1 MYGVRLGTPAVRGTL
16 RFPAVTIYLDNNAT
30 TRPPEPV
37 RAAMMEMLGEHWH
50 NPSSVHR
57 PGQQARHRIELARK
71 QLAMLIGAR
80 PRQITLC
87 GSGTEAL
94 DLAIRG
100 SLLAQ
105 SRVGAA
111 RTRGP
116 GAIITS
122 KVEHVGVRD
131 QAIAQEKEEG
141 ARVLWAELDGL
152 GRVRPESVG
161 ELLETGGDVALVSV
175 QWANNETGVVQP
187 VQEIAALCRAK
198 GVLFHCDATQ
208 WIGKMPA
215 SVGDATNE
223 TPGLDGSSPSPTPS
237 LRHSVTPSLPAL
249 PCDLLT
255 YSPHK
260 FHGPKGV
267 GVLYCRPGV
276 RTSPLIHGEQELG
289 RRGGTE
295 NVPGIVGAGVAAE
308 LAMAWLADA
317 GNVERGR
324 ALRDRFE
331 RGVMAR
337 VPEAVVNGVGTPTLH
352 VGNSVDR
359 DREENQKELHA
370 ERGGAQ
376 RLWNTSSIG
385 FPRLEAEAM
394 LLLLSE
400 RGVCASAG
408 AACASGS
415 LEPSP
420 VLRAMGVPPEVAH
433 GTLRFSLS
441 RETTAAEVDEGV
453 RIVVECVGRLRESM
467 SAMR

>member
-1 MYGVRLGTPAVRGTL
+1 M
-16 RFPAVTIYLDNNAT
+16 TIYLDNNAT
-30 TRPPEPV
+30 TRPLDPV
-37 RAAMMEMLGEHWH
+37 RTAMAEMLADHWH

-71 QLAMLIGAR
+71 QLAALIGAR
-80 PRQITLC
+80 PRQLTLC

-111 RTRGP
+111 RRNPP

-131 QAIAQEKEEG
+131 LATALEKEEG
-141 ARVLWAELDGL
+141 TRILWADLDEI
-152 GRVRPESVG
+152 GRVRPDSIAA
-161 ELLETGGDVALVSV
+161 LLASNTDVSLVSV
-175 QWANNETGVVQP
+175 QWANNETGVIQP
-187 VQEIAALCRAK
+187 IHEIAPLCRAK

-208 WIGKMPA
+208 WVGKMPVVA
-215 SVGDATNE
+215 
-223 TPGLDGSSPSPTPS
+223 LDDF
-237 LRHSVTPSLPAL
+237 
-249 PCDLLT
+249 DLLT

-260 FHGPKGV
+260 FHGPKGI

-276 RTSPLIHGEQELG
+276 RTAPLIHGEQELG

-295 NVPGIVGAGVAAE
+295 NVPGIVGAGIAAE
-308 LAMAWLADA
+308 LAATWLADPA
-317 GNVERGR
+317 NTTRGR

-331 RGVMAR
+331 R
-337 VPEAVVNGVGTPTLH
+337 AVCATIPDAVINATLPQT
-352 VGNSVDR
+352 DT
-359 DREENQKELHA
+359 
-370 ERGGAQ
+370 

-385 FPRLEAEAM
+385 FPRLEAEAL

-400 RGVCASAG
+400 RHVCASAG

-420 VLRAMGVPPEVAH
+420 VLRAMGIPPEVAH

-441 RETTAAEVDEGV
+441 RETTEHEIDEAA
-453 RIVVECVGRLRESM
+453 ITIAECVNKLRASM
-467 SAMR
+467 LAHRA

>member
-1 MYGVRLGTPAVRGTL
+1 MPTPHYDALVS
-16 RFPAVTIYLDNNAT
+16 IYLDNNAT

-37 RAAMMEMLGEHWH
+37 REAMAEMLAELWH

-57 PGQQARHRIELARK
+57 PGQMARHRLELARK
-71 QLAMLIGAR
+71 QLGGLIGAR

-100 SLLAQ
+100 SLLAM
-105 SRVGAA
+105 SRVGGA
-111 RTRGP
+111 RRNPP

-122 KVEHVGVRD
+122 RVEHVGVRD
-131 QAIAQEKEEG
+131 LAAALEREEG
-141 ARVLWAELDGL
+141 TRVLWAELDAL
-152 GRVRPESVG
+152 GRVRPESVA
-161 ELLETGGDVALVSV
+161 ELLREPDVALVSV
-175 QWANNETGVVQP
+175 QWANNETGVVHP
-187 VQEIAALCRAK
+187 VREIARICRGA
-198 GVLFHCDATQ
+198 GVLFHCDGTQ
-208 WIGKMPA
+208 WVGKMP
-215 SVGDATNE
+215 VRGDGGVE
-223 TPGLDGSSPSPTPS
+223 EF
-237 LRHSVTPSLPAL
+237 
-249 PCDLLT
+249 DLLT
-255 YSPHK
+255 FSPHK

-295 NVPGIVGAGVAAE
+295 NVPGIVGAGVAAV
-308 LAMAWLADA
+308 LSAAWVAEP
-317 GNVERGR
+317 GNIEHGR
-324 ALRDRFE
+324 ELRDRFE
-331 RGVMAR
+331 RTVRAGV
-337 VPEAVVNGVGTPTLH
+337 PDAVVNGLGD
-352 VGNSVDR
+352 GAIAA
-359 DREENQKELHA
+359 A
-370 ERGGAQ
+370 ERRTTLESSPA

-420 VLRAMGVPPEVAH
+420 VLRAMGIPPEVAH
-433 GTLRFSLS
+433 GTVRFSLS
-441 RETTAAEVDEGV
+441 RETTAAEVDEAG
-453 RIVVECVGRLRESM
+453 RIVVECAAKLRESM
-467 SAMR
+467 AAVRSRG

>member
-1 MYGVRLGTPAVRGTL
+1 MGFRAPLRL
-16 RFPAVTIYLDNNAT
+16 PAVTIYLDNNAT
-30 TRPPEPV
+30 TRPLEPV
-37 RAAMMEMLGEHWH
+37 LAAMAEMLAEHWH

-71 QLAMLIGAR
+71 QLASLIGAR

-111 RTRGP
+111 RRNPP

-131 QAIAQEKEEG
+131 LAAAMEKEEG
-141 ARVLWAELDGL
+141 TRVLWAALDEI
-152 GRVRPESVG
+152 GRVRPESVAA
-161 ELLETGGDVALVSV
+161 LLKAGDVALVSV
-175 QWANNETGVVQP
+175 QWANNETGVVHP
-187 VQEIAALCRAK
+187 VREIAAMCREH
-198 GVLFHCDATQ
+198 GTFFHCDATQ
-208 WIGKMPA
+208 WVGKMPI
-215 SVGDATNE
+215 DR
-223 TPGLDGSSPSPTPS
+223 LDDF
-237 LRHSVTPSLPAL
+237 
-249 PCDLLT
+249 DLLT

-308 LAMAWLADA
+308 LAVAWLSDPA
-317 GNVERGR
+317 NIERGR

-331 RGVMAR
+331 RGVITAA
-337 VPEAVVNGVGTPTLH
+337 PDAVVNGTESDGHLPGSESPTT
-352 VGNSVDR
+352 R
-359 DREENQKELHA
+359 T
-370 ERGGAQ
+370 

-385 FPRLEAEAM
+385 FPRLEAEAL

-441 RETTAAEVDEGV
+441 RETTEAEVDEAV
-453 RIVVECVGRLRESM
+453 RIVGECAGRLRASM
-467 SAMR
+467 SAVR

>member
-1 MYGVRLGTPAVRGTL
+1 MA
-16 RFPAVTIYLDNNAT
+16 
-30 TRPPEPV
+30 
-37 RAAMMEMLGEHWH
+37 EMLTEHWH

-71 QLAMLIGAR
+71 QLAALIGAR

-111 RTRGP
+111 RRNPP

-131 QAIAQEKEEG
+131 LATALEKEEG
-141 ARVLWAELDGL
+141 TRVLWAELDGI
-152 GRVRPESVG
+152 GRVRPQSVAA
-161 ELLETGGDVALVSV
+161 LLEQGDVAIVSV

-187 VQEIAALCRAK
+187 VREIAAMCRAK
-198 GVLFHCDATQ
+198 NVLFHCDATQ
-208 WIGKMPA
+208 WIGKMPT
-215 SVGDATNE
+215 SVGEGADQATS
-223 TPGLDGSSPSPTPS
+223 LDGSAPS
-237 LRHSVTPSLPAL
+237 LRHSITSSL

-308 LAMAWLADA
+308 LAAAWLGDPE
-317 GNVERGR
+317 NIQRGR
-324 ALRDRFE
+324 AMRDRFE
-331 RGVMAR
+331 RGVIAA
-337 VPEAVVNGVGTPTLH
+337 VPDVVVNGLGIPGTPTLR
-352 VGNSVDR
+352 VGNSIDHAR
-359 DREENQKELHA
+359 AGNQEELHA
-370 ERGGAQ
+370 ERGGTQ
-376 RLWNTSSIG
+376 ERLWNTSSIG

-441 RETTAAEVDEGV
+441 RETTDAEVDEAV
-453 RIVVECVGRLRESM
+453 RIVGECVGRLRASM
-467 SAMR
+467 SAVG

>member
-1 MYGVRLGTPAVRGTL
+1 M
-16 RFPAVTIYLDNNAT
+16 TIYLDNNAT
-30 TRPPEPV
+30 TQPPEPV
-37 RAAMMEMLGEHWH
+37 RAAMAEMLAEHWH

-71 QLAMLIGAR
+71 QLAALIGAR

-111 RTRGP
+111 RRNPP

-131 QAIAQEKEEG
+131 LATALEKEEG
-141 ARVLWAELDGL
+141 TRVLWAELDEI

-161 ELLETGGDVALVSV
+161 ALLEQGDVAIVSV

-187 VQEIAALCRAK
+187 VREIAALCRAK

-208 WIGKMPA
+208 WVGKMPTSISEVAEGTA
-215 SVGDATNE
+215 SPDD
-223 TPGLDGSSPSPTPS
+223 PSSS
-237 LRHSVTPSLPAL
+237 LRHSITSSL

-308 LAMAWLADA
+308 LAAAWLGDP
-317 GNVERGR
+317 GNIDRGR
-324 ALRDRFE
+324 AMRDRFE
-331 RGVMAR
+331 RGVVAA
-337 VPEAVVNGVGTPTLH
+337 VPDAVVNGIEL
-352 VGNSVDR
+352 
-359 DREENQKELHA
+359 NQMKTAA
-370 ERGGAQ
+370 ERRATQ
-376 RLWNTSSIG
+376 ERLWNTSSIG

-441 RETTAAEVDEGV
+441 RETTNAEVDEAV
-453 RIVVECVGRLRESM
+453 RIVGECVGRLRASM
-467 SAMR
+467 SAVG

>member
-1 MYGVRLGTPAVRGTL
+1 M
-16 RFPAVTIYLDNNAT
+16 TIYLDNNAT
-30 TRPPEPV
+30 TRPLEPV
-37 RAAMMEMLGEHWH
+37 RAAMAEMLTEHWH

-71 QLAMLIGAR
+71 QLAALIGAR

-111 RTRGP
+111 RRNPP

-131 QAIAQEKEEG
+131 LATALEKEEG
-141 ARVLWAELDGL
+141 TRVLWAELDEI
-152 GRVRPESVG
+152 GRVRPQSVG
-161 ELLETGGDVALVSV
+161 VLLEQGDVAIVSV

-187 VQEIAALCRAK
+187 VREIAAMCRAK
-198 GVLFHCDATQ
+198 NVLFHCDATQ
-208 WIGKMPA
+208 WIGKMPT
-215 SVGDATNE
+215 SVGEEADQATS
-223 TPGLDGSSPSPTPS
+223 LDGSAPS
-237 LRHSVTPSLPAL
+237 LRHSITSSL

-308 LAMAWLADA
+308 LAAAWLGDPE
-317 GNVERGR
+317 NIQRGR
-324 ALRDRFE
+324 AMRDRFE
-331 RGVMAR
+331 RGVIAA
-337 VPEAVVNGVGTPTLH
+337 VPDVVVNGIEL
-352 VGNSVDR
+352 
-359 DREENQKELHA
+359 NQMKTA
-370 ERGGAQ
+370 SERRATQ
-376 RLWNTSSIG
+376 ERLWNTCSIG

-441 RETTAAEVDEGV
+441 RETTDAEVDEAV
-453 RIVVECVGRLRESM
+453 RIVGECVGRLRASM
-467 SAMR
+467 SAVG